1 MSAALYLVG
10 RGYSV
15 VIRHPDH
22 VATSGVERYPYLSL
36 SAQPIDFKEDLAP
49 GQVGETFC
57 QRIKIAPMRALDC
70 SKNTISDGFTRSH
83 D

>member
-1 MSAALYLVG
+1 MAADLYLVG

-22 VATSGVERYPYLSL
+22 VATSGVERYPHLSL

-57 QRIKIAPMRALDC
+57 QCIKIAPMRALDC
-70 SKNTISDGFTRSH
+70 SKNMISDGFTRSH

>member
-1 MSAALYLVG
+1 MAVALYLVG

-15 VIRHPDH
+15 VIRQPDH
-22 VATSGVERYPYLSL
+22 VATSGAERHPHLSL
-36 SAQPIDFKEDLAP
+36 SAQPIDFKENLAP

-70 SKNTISDGFTRSH
+70 SENAISDG
-83 D
+83 